1 MITAKQ
7 LYQTLLHQLIE
18 EDENEKKAIARAFL
32 LEKVGITSVDI
43 LTDKVVQAF
52 DFSEEIHR
60 LNQGEPLQYV
70 VGSVEF
76 GDHTFLCGPGV
87 LIPRP
92 ETEELFYVLR
102 SLGPFSYVL
111 DIGTGTGCLA
121 HSISKAFPEAY
132 VEAWDVSPEALLWAE
147 RNKQHTHSS
156 VHLKQR
162 DIFDAMSETSATWD
176 LIVSN
181 PPYIVPS
188 EKKSMHHRV
197 LHYEPSLALFA
208 PEEDPLLFYRAI
220 TRYAKGNLISGG
232 ILAFEINQR
241 YGKEVVAL
249 LQSSG
254 FTQVQLHQDIP
265 GKDRLVLGRR

>member
-1 MITAKQ
+1 MTTAKQ
-7 LYQTLLHQLIE
+7 LYQALLHQLTE
-18 EDENEKKAIARAFL
+18 EDENEKKAIVRWFL
-32 LEKVGITSVDI
+32 LKKVGITSVDI
-43 LTDKVVQAF
+43 ITDEVVEAY

-60 LNQGEPLQYV
+60 LNQGEPVQYV

-76 GDHTFLCGPGV
+76 GDHTFLCGPGA

-92 ETEELFYVLR
+92 ETEELFFALR
-102 SLGPFSYVL
+102 SLGPFSHVL

-121 HSISKAFPEAY
+121 HSVSKAFPEAY

-147 RNKQHTHSS
+147 RNKQHTQSS

-162 DIFDAMSETSATWD
+162 DIFDVTSEISATWD

-181 PPYIVPS
+181 PPYVVPS
-188 EKKSMHHRV
+188 EKKSMHQRV
-197 LHYEPSLALFA
+197 LNYEPSLALFT

-220 TRYAKGNLISGG
+220 TQYAMENLVSGG
-232 ILAFEINQR
+232 VLAFEINQR
-241 YGKEVVAL
+241 FGKEVVDL

-254 FTQVQLHQDIP
+254 FTQVQLNQDIP
-265 GKDRLVLGRR
+265 GKDRMVLGTR